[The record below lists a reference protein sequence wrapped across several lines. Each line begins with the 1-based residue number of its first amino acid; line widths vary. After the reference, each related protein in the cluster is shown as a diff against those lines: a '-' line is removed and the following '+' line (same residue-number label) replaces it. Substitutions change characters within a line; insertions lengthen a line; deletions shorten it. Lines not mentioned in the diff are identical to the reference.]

1 MEFESGGLSRE
12 EIRKKRRQKERKRAL
27 LVLGGITAVVCLV
40 LCIGIAALVHTISS
54 NHAQKQEAAKQAVLE
69 QQAAEKET
77 AAALAEA
84 KKEEEL
90 AAQKAEEAE
99 TAEAEPADAPEETD
113 VAPDEATDAGSSDE
127 TASDQTDAANQEDAE
142 AVLEEMVAS
151 QIAGMSIEQKAAAL
165 FFVTPEQLLGIETPV
180 TEVGSSISE
189 KLNQYPVGGIVL
201 KEGNIA
207 SAEGLS
213 EMVSNLQVF
222 TQNSLFIGISDEG
235 GEDSPFITS
244 GISENVIASQKET
257 AESLGN
263 TGAYS
268 AGISLGSELKQF
280 GFNVDFAPLADVS
293 LKAGSIA
300 EQKGFGKDAAT
311 NAELARNVVKGL
323 TDQSI
328 FAGVKY
334 FPGYGDATQEGNG
347 GQIISQRT
355 RDDLKE
361 EYAPYQEAIDAG
373 AKFLMISHVSLPK
386 IRGDKR
392 PASLSPEIITD
403 IVRDEWGYDGI
414 VITDYMDK
422 SCIYQ
427 KYTYAEAA
435 VGAIEAGADMI
446 LSTKNFAKSYNG
458 ILDAVKKGQLTE
470 ERIDQSLT
478 RIYKVKFAS
487 KVAGY

>member
-27 LVLGGITAVVCLV
+27 LVLGGVAVAVCLV
-40 LCIGIAALVHTISS
+40 LGIGIAALVHTISS
-54 NHAQKQEAAKQAVLE
+54 NHAQKQEAAKQAMLE

-90 AAQKAEEAE
+90 AAQKAEEME
-99 TAEAEPADAPEETD
+99 TAEAEPTDAPEETD
-113 VAPDEATDAGSSDE
+113 AASDEVTDTDSSDE
-127 TASDQTDAANQEDAE
+127 TASDQTDAENQEDAE

-151 QIAGMSIEQKAAAL
+151 QIAGMSIEQKVAAL

-201 KEGNIA
+201 KEGNIT

-293 LKAGSIA
+293 LKDGSIA

-334 FPGYGDATQEGNG
+334 FPGYGDATQEGNS

-403 IVRDEWGYDGI
+403 IVREEWGYDGI

>member
-27 LVLGGITAVVCLV
+27 LVLGGIAAAVCLV
-40 LCIGIAALVHTISS
+40 LGIGIAALVHTISS
-54 NHAQKQEAAKQAVLE
+54 NHAQKQEAAKQAMLE

-84 KKEEEL
+84 KKQEEL
-90 AAQKAEEAE
+90 AAQEAEEAE
-99 TAEAEPADAPEETD
+99 TAETESADVPEETD
-113 VAPDEATDAGSSDE
+113 AASDE
-127 TASDQTDAANQEDAE
+127 VTDTDSTDTTASDQADEESPEDAE

-151 QIAGMSIEQKAAAL
+151 QIAGMSIEQKVAAL

-201 KEGNIA
+201 KEGNIT

-235 GEDSPFITS
+235 GDDSPFITS
-244 GISENVIASQKET
+244 GISENVIASQKEI

-293 LKAGSIA
+293 LKEGSIA

-311 NAELARNVVKGL
+311 NAELTRNVVKGL

-373 AKFLMISHVSLPK
+373 ARFLMISHVSLPK

-403 IVRDEWGYDGI
+403 IVREEWGYDGI

-435 VGAIEAGADMI
+435 VGAIEAGADMV

>member
-27 LVLGGITAVVCLV
+27 LVLGGIVAVICLV
-40 LCIGIAALVHTISS
+40 LGIGIAALVHTISS
-54 NHAQKQEAAKQAVLE
+54 NHAQKQEAAKQAMLE

-84 KKEEEL
+84 KKQEEL
-90 AAQKAEEAE
+90 AAQEAEEAE
-99 TAEAEPADAPEETD
+99 TAEAEPTNAPEETD
-113 VAPDEATDAGSSDE
+113 AASDEVTDADSSDE
-127 TASDQTDAANQEDAE
+127 TASDQTDAAEPEDAE
-142 AVLEEMVAS
+142 AVLDEMVAS
-151 QIAGMSIEQKAAAL
+151 QIAGMSIEQKVAAL

-180 TEVGSSISE
+180 TEVGSSVSE

-201 KEGNIA
+201 KADNIA

-235 GEDSPFITS
+235 GEDSPFITT
-244 GISENVIASQKET
+244 GISENVIASQKEI

-300 EQKGFGKDAAT
+300 EERGFGKDAAT

-403 IVRDEWGYDGI
+403 IVREEWGYDGI

-470 ERIDQSLT
+470 ERINQSLT

>member
-27 LVLGGITAVVCLV
+27 LVLGGVAAAVCLV
-40 LCIGIAALVHTISS
+40 LGIGIAALVHTISS
-54 NHAQKQEAAKQAVLE
+54 NHAKKQEAAKQAMLE

-90 AAQKAEEAE
+90 AAQKAEEME
-99 TAEAEPADAPEETD
+99 TAEAEPTDAPEETD
-113 VAPDEATDAGSSDE
+113 AASDEVTDTDSSDE
-127 TASDQTDAANQEDAE
+127 TASDQTDAENQEGAE

-151 QIAGMSIEQKAAAL
+151 QIAGMSIEQKVAAL

-201 KEGNIA
+201 KEGNIT

-293 LKAGSIA
+293 LKDGSIA

-334 FPGYGDATQEGNG
+334 FPGYGDATQEGNS

-403 IVRDEWGYDGI
+403 IVREEWGYDGI

>member
-27 LVLGGITAVVCLV
+27 LVLGGIAAVVCLV

-84 KKEEEL
+84 KKQEEL

-127 TASDQTDAANQEDAE
+127 TASDQTDAVNQEDAE
-142 AVLEEMVAS
+142 AVLEDMVAS
-151 QIAGMSIEQKAAAL
+151 QIAGMSIEQKVAAL

-180 TEVGSSISE
+180 TEVGSSVSE

-201 KEGNIA
+201 KEGNIT

-244 GISENVIASQKET
+244 GISENVIASQKEI
-257 AESLGN
+257 AEALGN

-293 LKAGSIA
+293 LKDGSIA

>member
-1 MEFESGGLSRE
+1 
-12 EIRKKRRQKERKRAL
+12 
-27 LVLGGITAVVCLV
+27 
-40 LCIGIAALVHTISS
+40 
-54 NHAQKQEAAKQAVLE
+54 
-69 QQAAEKET
+69 
-77 AAALAEA
+77 
-84 KKEEEL
+84 
-90 AAQKAEEAE
+90 
-99 TAEAEPADAPEETD
+99 
-113 VAPDEATDAGSSDE
+113 
-127 TASDQTDAANQEDAE
+127 
-142 AVLEEMVAS
+142 MVAS

-201 KEGNIA
+201 KEGNIT